1 LHIDTG
7 GLTVVPNSI
16 EREVLIDAPVEVVWA
31 IVTEPEHIG
40 RWLSDSAEV
49 DLRPGGDLVLRW
61 DQLGTASG
69 TVERVDRPH
78 LFSFRWVTP
87 ERDRDPS
94 AREGY
99 VTLVEFVLRAEG
111 EGTSLRVV
119 ESGFASLDGT
129 EEQNAELAARHTGG
143 WGTFLDQL
151 VGYVSTVD
159 VSA

>member
-1 LHIDTG
+1 
-7 GLTVVPNSI
+7 VVPNSI
-16 EREVLIDAPVEVVWA
+16 EREVLIDAPVEVVWS

-61 DQLGTASG
+61 DRLSGPARG
-69 TVERVDRPH
+69 TVERVERPH

-87 ERDRDPS
+87 EPDRDPS
-94 AREGY
+94 AWEGDL
-99 VTLVEFVLRAEG
+99 LVEFVLRAEG
-111 EGTSLRVV
+111 DGTLLRVV
-119 ESGFASLDGT
+119 ESGFASLDDGT
-129 EEQNAELAARHTGG
+129 EEQNAELATRHTGG
-143 WGTFLDQL
+143 WGMFLDQL

>member
-1 LHIDTG
+1 M
-7 GLTVVPNSI
+7 VVPISI
-16 EREVLIDAPVEVVWA
+16 KREVLIDAPVDVVWS

-49 DLRPGGDLVLRW
+49 DLQPGGDLVLRW
-61 DQLGTASG
+61 DRLSGPARG
-69 TVERVDRPH
+69 TVERVERPH

-87 ERDRDPS
+87 EPDRDLS
-94 AREGY
+94 AREGDL
-99 VTLVEFVLRAEG
+99 LVEFVLRAEG
-111 EGTSLRVV
+111 EGTLLRVV